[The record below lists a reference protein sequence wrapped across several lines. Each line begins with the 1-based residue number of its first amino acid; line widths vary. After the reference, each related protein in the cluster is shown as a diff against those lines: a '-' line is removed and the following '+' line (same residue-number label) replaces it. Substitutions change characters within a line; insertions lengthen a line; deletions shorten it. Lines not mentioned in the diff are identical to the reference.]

1 MSLGTTWECFMTSTM
16 ATQTISGMKVDEDA
30 LTSVGTWTTEA
41 ILPGGLHVVLVTSLA
56 ITKPHRKQDQMMESD
71 LAIPTVLLQPL
82 LKLQRL
88 QQQLPQST
96 KTALIP
102 VYLTGLQLAHQPALI
117 KLLLVQMH
125 VLKENAHKSSD
136 PEDVTTNGLP

>member
-1 MSLGTTWECFMTSTM
+1 MSLGTTWECFTTSTM
-16 ATQTISGMKVDEDA
+16 ATQTVSGMKVEKDA
-30 LTSVGTWTTEA
+30 LMSVGTWTTEA

-56 ITKPHRKQDQMMESD
+56 ITKPHRKQDQIMESD
-71 LAIPTVLLQPL
+71 LAIHTVLLQPL

-88 QQQLPQST
+88 QQHLPRST

-102 VYLTGLQLAHQPALI
+102 VYPTGPQLAHQPALT
-117 KLLLVQMH
+117 KLPLVQMH
-125 VLKENAHKSSD
+125 VRKEHAHKSSD